1 MRTPFSKRLPV
12 ATAIAIALFIVLVL
26 GRGISFWEWMLIYC
40 GLLVLFALVLR
51 YIFGL
56 PWSRIIRYREPK

>member
-26 GRGISFWEWMLIYC
+26 GHGISFWEWMLIYC